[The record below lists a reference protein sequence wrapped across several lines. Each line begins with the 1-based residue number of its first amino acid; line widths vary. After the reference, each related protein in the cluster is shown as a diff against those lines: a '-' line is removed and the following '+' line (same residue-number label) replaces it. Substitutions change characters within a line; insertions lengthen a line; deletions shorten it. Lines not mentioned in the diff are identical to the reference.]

1 MTANAEAPE
10 PLRAIELPDGSD
22 PISRGIVQRVRR
34 HDGVVT
40 VDVVIEGLGD
50 ALKGRIVQQIRGAAL
65 TLPGVEH
72 VRIQPITQSTDDV
85 EIQETDYVIAV
96 ASTKG
101 GVGKTTVSVGLA
113 KQLADRGHRVG
124 LFDADIYGPN
134 VPHLFEDLD
143 GPVLTNDIGQ
153 PVPLE
158 AGNIQMLSPGVVAG
172 EAPTARRGA
181 IAYGAIE
188 NLLGQ
193 GAWTD
198 RDVMIIDMPA
208 GSDDVTGALLEHVPV
223 DGAVFV
229 TTPFD
234 ASIDDTRRTLKLFEE
249 NGVTP
254 IATAINMS
262 RFECECCGCENDLFE
277 GEVEM
282 DVPVT
287 HELPFDRDL
296 QDALGSRDGHDAFDG
311 LSASVE
317 QFVEDVL
324 GAIPDDAIDLR
335 GLPFESQIRQLS
347 AEIANA
353 DPGKTIS
360 CVVENPTQV
369 IEVIEADTEP
379 FLHSIENSQVGTT
392 GALLK
397 LTRR

>member
-1 MTANAEAPE
+1 MTTDAEAPE
-10 PLRAIELPDGSD
+10 PFRAIELPDGSD
-22 PISRGIVQRVRR
+22 PISKGIVQRVRR
-34 HDGVVT
+34 NDGIVT
-40 VDVVIEGLGD
+40 VDVVVEGLGD
-50 ALKGRIVQQIRGAAL
+50 GLKDRVVQQIRGAAL
-65 TLPGVEH
+65 ALPETEH
-72 VRIQPITQSTDDV
+72 VRIQPITRSDDGV
-85 EIQETDYVIAV
+85 EIQETDHVIAV

-113 KQLADRGHRVG
+113 RQLADRGYRVG

-134 VPHLFEDLD
+134 VPHLFDDLE
-143 GPVLTNDIGQ
+143 GPVLTNDVGQ

-158 AGNIQMLSPGVVAG
+158 TGNIQMLSPGVVAG
-172 EAPTARRGA
+172 DAPTARRGA
-181 IAYGAIE
+181 IAYGAVE

-234 ASIDDTRRTLKLFEE
+234 ASIDDTRRTLQLFEE
-249 NGVTP
+249 NGITP
-254 IATAINMS
+254 IATAVNMS
-262 RFECECCGCENDLFE
+262 RFECECCGCENELFE
-277 GEVEM
+277 GDVEM

-296 QDALGSRDGHDAFDG
+296 QDALGSRDRHGAFDD

-317 QFVEDVL
+317 RFVEDVL
-324 GAIPDDAIDLR
+324 EAIPDGAIDLR

-347 AEIANA
+347 AEIAII
-353 DPGKTIS
+353 DRGETVS

-369 IEVIEADTEP
+369 IEAIESDTEP
-379 FLHSIENSQVGTT
+379 FLGSIERSQVGTT
-392 GALLK
+392 GALLE